1 MKMTL
6 FIIGILTG
14 AGFILTIL
22 AGYSGKTEDII
33 LMALVTIALV
43 STGLWMIMKQRKRG
57 KD

>member
-22 AGYSGKTEDII
+22 
-33 LMALVTIALV
+33 ALVTIALV